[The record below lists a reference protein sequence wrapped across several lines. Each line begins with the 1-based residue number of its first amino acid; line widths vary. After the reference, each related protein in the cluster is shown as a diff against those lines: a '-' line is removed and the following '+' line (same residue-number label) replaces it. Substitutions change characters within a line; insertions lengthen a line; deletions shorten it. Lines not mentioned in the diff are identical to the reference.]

1 MYYPNY
7 LNRRPS
13 KMNEYGLKRIPDYTE
28 LAYKEAVSKLRYFL
42 SGNYA
47 PSVSFFLS
55 IFILKFNIMGSSP
68 RARELLRF

>member
-1 MYYPNY
+1 
-7 LNRRPS
+7 
-13 KMNEYGLKRIPDYTE
+13 MNEYGLKRIPDYTE